1 MRNFI
6 VKSVMKEAGILLVVN
21 GACGCFGQLALA
33 RVFVDCN
40 HGDESCADEGEN
52 LFIRRVW
59 FIIEQMMLSR
69 IIAFLKHQFIVES
82 YHSIGTH

>member
-6 VKSVMKEAGILLVVN
+6 VKSVMKEAGILLVIMV
-21 GACGCFGQLALA
+21 LADVMA

-40 HGDESCADEGEN
+40 HGHGDESRDDEGVN

-59 FIIEQMMLSR
+59 CIIEQMMLSR
-69 IIAFLKHQFIVES
+69 MIAFFIHQFIDES
-82 YHSIGTH
+82 NNSIETH